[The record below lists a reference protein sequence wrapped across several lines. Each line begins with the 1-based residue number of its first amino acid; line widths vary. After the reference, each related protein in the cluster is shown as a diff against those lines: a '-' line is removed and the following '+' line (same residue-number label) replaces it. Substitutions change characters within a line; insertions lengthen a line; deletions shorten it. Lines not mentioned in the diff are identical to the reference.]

1 MMQKREYAVS
11 PVVGVMLMLVVT
23 IIIAAVVAA
32 FASGVVGH
40 TSKAP
45 QASISATFTAPPNG
59 NQSIFTNNG
68 GDPFDLNDIRVV
80 LQDESAGGSAPTKT
94 SLTLEDNATSNCIL
108 FHKVGDTSSTVIRPG
123 DSFVIVGAGVN
134 YPAYNMEGIAYG
146 HFAAMENDKI
156 TWSIVDKASGGTIST
171 GTQIL

>member
-32 FASGVVGH
+32 FASGAVGQ
-40 TSKAP
+40 TSKTP
-45 QASISATFTAPPNG
+45 QATISATFTAPSNGG
-59 NQSIFTNNG
+59 NQSVFTNNG

-80 LQDESAGGSAPTKT
+80 LQDESAGGGAPTKT
-94 SLTLEDNATSNCIL
+94 TLTLADNATSNCIL
-108 FHKVGDTSSTVIRPG
+108 FQKVGDTTSTVIRAG
-123 DSFVIVGAGVN
+123 DSFVIVGKGLN
-134 YPAYNMEGIAYG
+134 YGAPYIGIGYG